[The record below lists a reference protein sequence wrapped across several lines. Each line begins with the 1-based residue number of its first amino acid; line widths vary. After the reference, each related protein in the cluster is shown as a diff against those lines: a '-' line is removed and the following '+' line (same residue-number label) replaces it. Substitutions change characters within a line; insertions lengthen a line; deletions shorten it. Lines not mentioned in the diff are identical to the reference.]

1 MGDKIKA
8 ILETAVYAPSG
19 DNIQPWYFVVE
30 NQNLKIYNRPE
41 KDKTLYNY
49 KQHGSMVAHG
59 ALIENISISSGWFNL
74 KPIIKL
80 LPDPNNENLIAS
92 IDFVENGL
100 SEEKDNL
107 YNFIKKRATNRKFY
121 NDTRLD
127 PNHEKALLEFNQNTE
142 GHAQLKLVTDK
153 TTINLLAKTLSTADR
168 LIFENKSIHDFLFSH
183 IRWTEEEEKQK
194 KSGLYIK
201 TMELN
206 PAQTLAFK
214 IFKSWSRM
222 KIFNALG
229 IPKQA
234 VKSNIK
240 LYSKVSA
247 IGCILAP
254 SNTSLD
260 YLNAGRL
267 MQKIWLKAT
276 ELNLRMQPLTAI
288 PFLIQKIFDE
298 NYDSLETYQIDLI
311 KKANTTIKN
320 IFDFGDKTAVM
331 LFRLGEGPEPSAHSS
346 RQQPQIIWK

>member
-30 NQNLKIYNRPE
+30 GQNLKIYNQPE

-74 KPIIKL
+74 KPVINL
-80 LPDPNNENLIAS
+80 LPDQNNENLIAS
-92 IDFVENGL
+92 IDFIENGL
-100 SEEKDNL
+100 SDKKNSL
-107 YNFIKKRATNRKFY
+107 YGFIKKRATNRKFY
-121 NDTRLD
+121 KDTGLD
-127 PNHEKALLEFNQNTE
+127 QNHEKALLEFNQNTE
-142 GHAQLKLVTDK
+142 GCAQLKLVTDK
-153 TTINLLAKTLSTADR
+153 TAINLLARTLSTADR

-183 IRWTEEEEKQK
+183 IRWTEEEKKQK

-214 IFKSWSRM
+214 IFKSWGRM

-229 IPKQA
+229 VPKQA

-240 LYSKVSA
+240 LYAKVSA
-247 IGCILAP
+247 IGCILTP
-254 SNTSLD
+254 NNTLLD

-267 MQKIWLKAT
+267 MQEIWLKAT
-276 ELNLRMQPLTAI
+276 EFNLRIQPLTAI
-288 PFLIQKIFDE
+288 PFLMQKIFDE
-298 NYDSLETYQIDLI
+298 NYDALETYQIELI
-311 KKANTTIKN
+311 RKAYATVKN
-320 IFDFGDKTAVM
+320 IFDFGDKTAVL
-331 LFRLGEGPEPSAHSS
+331 LFRLGEGPEPSAYSS